1 MKSALVLIDLQNEM
15 VDPAGKIGAHGMAK
29 AVAEGKVLEN
39 AGRALSV
46 ARKAGISIVHV
57 RLAFR
62 ADYADALSR
71 APRIMTLKNNKAAI
85 LGEWGSEFPA
95 AVAPL
100 ENELIV
106 NKQCV
111 NPFFNTVL
119 FSWLAR
125 HEIGRLYFGG
135 VATHM
140 AVEHAMRAGDDAGY
154 EVNTLRDCCTAPAAL
169 LHDHSVE
176 KIMPAFGAV
185 TDVAGFEAAL
195 R

>member
-1 MKSALVLIDLQNEM
+1 MKSALILIDLQNEL
-15 VDPAGKIGAHGMAK
+15 VDPAGKIGAAGMAK
-29 AVAEGKVLEN
+29 AVAENKVLEN

-46 ARKAGISIVHV
+46 ARKAGVSVVHV

-62 ADYADALSR
+62 SDYADALSR
-71 APRIMTLKNNKAAI
+71 APRITTLKNNKAAI
-85 LGEWGSEFPA
+85 LGEWGTEFPT

-100 ENELIV
+100 ADEIIV

-125 HEIGRLYFGG
+125 HNIERLYFGG

-140 AVEHAMRAGDDAGY
+140 AVEHALRAGDDAGY
-154 EVNTLRDCCTAPAAL
+154 VVNALSDCSTAPAPAL
-169 LHDHSVE
+169 HEHSIKNV
-176 KIMPAFGAV
+176 MPAFGTV